1 VHCSK
6 NASALEAAKMMRDEH
21 IGNVVIVDERDGRKV
36 PIGDRDIVVQRVARE
51 VDPANITVMI

>member
-1 VHCSK
+1 
-6 NASALEAAKMMRDEH
+6 MMRDEH